1 MISVKEKL
9 LKGYKHSLELAN
21 QRIAELS
28 GPTVK
33 SLAHTRSAE
42 RDFWKKKVK
51 VYKKKLKELED
62 ESTTID

>member
-1 MISVKEKL
+1 MMSVKEEL

-33 SLAHTRSAE
+33 SLSHTRSAE
-42 RDFWKKKVK
+42 RDFWKKRVK
-51 VYKKKLKELED
+51 HYEAKIKELE
-62 ESTTID
+62 E